1 MQLQLDSTSQLETNG
16 LSVLLLSLFAGEESV
31 DDGFSVG
38 SNSLHKSSSSSSER
52 ERVRKSET
60 EREREGMRIIIRVLC
75 QYPASCDP
83 NEVRIF
89 NEDQL
94 VCNVEGAAL
103 GKLRGFVQVS
113 FD

>member
-60 EREREGMRIIIRVLC
+60 EP
-75 QYPASCDP
+75 Q
-83 NEVRIF
+83 
-89 NEDQL
+89 
-94 VCNVEGAAL
+94 
-103 GKLRGFVQVS
+103 
-113 FD
+113 